1 MTVMP
6 QAEGTPSRAQE
17 RSGLFARVA
26 LPTWL
31 FSLLVL
37 CAVSWRRILEMRFQD
52 PDDLLRMVEVR
63 DWLHGQGW
71 FDVTQYRMNVPK
83 GAPMHWSRLVDL
95 PIAFFIEIL
104 RPLVGMDMAEMLAA
118 AIVPLLTLLVLLS
131 ILARLV
137 DGLLGRR
144 AAFFA
149 CLMVPITLSVI
160 LQFQVYRVDH
170 HAWQMVC
177 AAAMMLGVF
186 LPAARRGGALAG
198 ISGAIWL
205 TISLEG
211 LPMVVGT
218 LTALGLGCLLQR
230 KGDRDGTRL
239 ESAALALALTTTILW
254 FTTRL
259 PQGLEVWCDAVSAY
273 HLATFGAAALGI
285 WLTRRFAQGPLG
297 RFAGLAISGF
307 VCALLLAIPAP
318 QCVTGAFNDLPPLVH
333 RYWYE
338 KIAEGLPIW
347 RQDWNRIVTMVA
359 LLPISVWGLVL
370 LGRSRR
376 EARGDWAMYG
386 GLLGLAVAI
395 SWLVARADGVA
406 MILAIVP
413 ASHVVDRLLAR
424 ARTLAIAPLR
434 ILATTAAILL
444 PFGPLLL
451 LNGLV
456 PSDAPREAT
465 RKRTAERE
473 DDCLAPTRLRAL
485 GKVLESR
492 KTGPDIMAPLD
503 LGPALLFSTDA
514 TVLASSHHRNK
525 VAMNDVIRFWMAP
538 PAQAHAILEARGSD
552 FVLFCPGISETRTF
566 AQAAPEGMMARLSRG
581 EVPDWLIPL
590 HDGRLGALKVY
601 RVR

>member
-1 MTVMP
+1 MP
-6 QAEGTPSRAQE
+6 QAEGTPLRAQE

-37 CAVSWRRILEMRFQD
+37 GAVSWRRVLEMRFQD

-71 FDVTQYRMNVPK
+71 FDVTQYRMNVPE

-95 PIAFFIEIL
+95 PIALGIEIL
-104 RPLVGMDMAEMLAA
+104 RPFVGMAMAEIVAA

-131 ILARLV
+131 VLARLV

-186 LPAARRGGALAG
+186 LPAARRGGTLAG
-198 ISGAIWL
+198 VSGAIWL

-211 LPMVVGT
+211 LPMVVVT
-218 LTALGLGCLLQR
+218 LTALGLGWLLQR

-239 ESAALALALTTTILW
+239 ESAALALALTTTLLW
-254 FTTRL
+254 LATRL
-259 PQGLEVWCDAVSAY
+259 PQGLEVWCDTVSAY
-273 HLATFGAAALGI
+273 HLATFAAAALGI
-285 WLTRRFAQGPLG
+285 WLTRKLARGPLA
-297 RFAGLAISGF
+297 RFAGLAISGS
-307 VCALLLAIPAP
+307 VCAILLAVPAP

-338 KIAEGLPIW
+338 QISEGLPIW
-347 RQDWNRIVTMVA
+347 RQDWSRIVTMVA

-370 LGRSRR
+370 LWRTRR
-376 EARGDWAMYG
+376 EERGDWAMYG

-406 MILAIVP
+406 MILAIAP

-424 ARTLAIAPLR
+424 ARQLRIAPLR
-434 ILATTAAILL
+434 ILATTSAILL
-444 PFGPLLL
+444 PFVPLLL
-451 LNGLV
+451 MNSLI
-456 PSDAPREAT
+456 PSEDAHEAVRE
-465 RKRTAERE
+465 RTSERE
-473 DDCLAPTRLRAL
+473 EDCLAPTRLQAL
-485 GKVLESR
+485 GALLDQREGGR
-492 KTGPDIMAPLD
+492 NIMAPLD

-525 VAMNDVIRFWMAP
+525 VAMNDVIRFWMASP
-538 PAQAHAILEARGSD
+538 ALARQIAQARRSD
-552 FVLFCPGISETRTF
+552 YVLFCPGISEPRTY
-566 AQAAPEGMMARLSRG
+566 AGAAPQGMMARLSKG
-581 EVPDWLIPL
+581 ERIDWLEPVR
-590 HDGRLGALKVY
+590 DPRLGGLRLY
-601 RVR
+601 QVR